1 MVLGMGGQESDNFA
15 KFVNLAG
22 AAFIVLRRHQN
33 LRILLSL
40 IRLLVNSDF
49 PDISVNQS
57 PEDSFKALHYRFR
70 LDLNDDDALSFMEK
84 LIESSISSKLAIA
97 VDAIH
102 SLGKHF

>member
-1 MVLGMGGQESDNFA
+1 MLGMGGQESDNFA

-33 LRILLSL
+33 LRLLLSL
-40 IRLLVNSDF
+40 IRLLSNSDI
-49 PDISVNQS
+49 PDISVNQTS
-57 PEDSFKALHYRFR
+57 EDSFRALYYRFR
-70 LDLNDDDALSFMEK
+70 LDLNDNDALAFMEK
-84 LIESSISSKLAIA
+84 LIESSICSKLAIA